1 MSISIV
7 RQWRGD
13 NSRRQ
18 YLGIFFNSTLNG
30 NAKIS
35 RIITKARR
43 GLNTLKVMSID
54 RMPQRNMPLFFD
66 MLVISQVDYGFRM
79 LTLSNTHSVGIK
91 GYTRNTPASVMW
103 YELWLRAIK
112 ERHKVAHFKDYQRV
126 WGDPQYPPHDTWT
139 SDQDT
144 TNARHRYDD
153 QGSQKTFF
161 LSSHI
166 GY

>member
-43 GLNTLKVMSID
+43 GLNTLKVMSRD
-54 RMPQRNMPLFFD
+54 RMPQRNMPLFFN
-66 MLVISQVDYGFRM
+66 MLVISQVDNGFRM

-103 YELWLRAIK
+103 YEL
-112 ERHKVAHFKDYQRV
+112 
-126 WGDPQYPPHDTWT
+126 
-139 SDQDT
+139 
-144 TNARHRYDD
+144 
-153 QGSQKTFF
+153 
-161 LSSHI
+161 
-166 GY
+166 